1 MDNNEKKKVKKAL
14 LFVTAVILIYVA
26 ITNFGSVGGRV
37 VSFFSLF
44 SPLLLGLVLS
54 MLLGTPMR
62 KLEAFFRFL
71 RTKMK
76 TKKKPSDRLIANVS
90 LILTFLLAGLVIYF
104 VADSVLPAIG
114 SSFNNIFSNI
124 AEYYPKALAFLE
136 ENGLDTTKMEELLS
150 KVNFE
155 EVFKTLSSSA
165 GTIVETAMSTVTGVF
180 SLLTNL
186 VTAVIF
192 AVYIL
197 ANRRDL
203 RRQFGKLLHAY
214 FRPHTAE
221 RIHGVFDLIFSTFS
235 RFFSGQCLEAII
247 LGIIFF
253 IAMSIFGFPYAVV
266 ISVIIAVTALIPYVG
281 AFIGCIVGALLILM
295 DSPMRALLFV
305 AMFLVIQ
312 QLENHLI
319 YPRVVGTSV
328 GLPAIWTFAA
338 LIAGG
343 ALYGVVGMLIFI
355 PATSVVYSLLK
366 NDVNLRLRNKYG
378 VSDVPDHVR
387 MLSEADDEPT
397 TDTEESSENL

>member
-1 MDNNEKKKVKKAL
+1 MNDNEKKKVKKAL

-26 ITNFGSVGGRV
+26 IVNFGSFGGRL

-44 SPLLLGLVLS
+44 SPLLLGVVLS

-62 KLEAFFRFL
+62 KFEVFFRFL

-76 TKKKPSDRLIANVS
+76 TKRKPSDRLIANVS
-90 LILTFLLAGLVIYF
+90 LVLTFLLAGLVIYF
-104 VADSVLPAIG
+104 VGNSVLPAIG
-114 SSFNNIFSNI
+114 SSFNGIFSNI
-124 AEYYPKALAFLE
+124 SDYYPKALAFLKE
-136 ENGLDTTKMEELLS
+136 HGLDTTKIEELLAE
-150 KVNFE
+150 VNFE
-155 EVFKTLSSSA
+155 ELFKTLSSSA
-165 GTIVETAMSTVTGVF
+165 GTIVQTAMSTVTGVF

-186 VTAVIF
+186 VTAIIF

-203 RRQFGKLLHAY
+203 NRQFSKILHAY
-214 FRPHTAE
+214 FRPRTAE
-221 RIHGVFDLIFSTFS
+221 KIRSVSDLVMKTFS

-247 LGIIFF
+247 LGFIFF
-253 IAMSIFGFPYAVV
+253 VAMSIFNFPYAVV
-266 ISVIIAVTALIPYVG
+266 ISVVIGVTALIPYVG
-281 AFIGCIVGALLILM
+281 AFIGCIIGGLLILM
-295 DSPMRALLFV
+295 DSPMKAVLFV

-343 ALYGVVGMLIFI
+343 ALYGVVGMLLFI
-355 PATSVVYSLLK
+355 PATSVIYTLLK
-366 NDVNLRLRNKYG
+366 NDVNSRLRHKYG
-378 VSDVPDHVR
+378 VSAVPEDAVTIDEAR
-387 MLSEADDEPT
+387 EEASSTDKQDSEE
-397 TDTEESSENL
+397 L